1 MSTKKRVVCL
11 VVAFVMM
18 FTVVPTQVLAASSDD
33 NAQTSEEN
41 LESNEIIAIEGFS
54 SSIAKQ
60 KVSYNNAA
68 GVNLPDKINVKLNGN
83 ESYVSIDLNWNKSE
97 VSKAVKKLGKH
108 KFTPSID
115 SKYVLSGVKLPTIEI
130 NVVKASTKVK
140 GLDTSRSQKA
150 RSTMSDYIYITPGYS
165 RTVKLQMKKS
175 GKWRTMKTYKT
186 SKNSTAKLKLVYS
199 KDWWYKTKSYWR
211 VVVSSTNTSTGY
223 ISKTVTVKAKKYYQN
238 PKKYVQIKDKI
249 TLKSSGGYN
258 LSLGYMGFKVRKVN
272 SYFHIGNRYWPRYTY
287 TTRNKV
293 KAFQKRKHLK
303 VTGVVDKKT
312 WLKMGF
318 SSSSWYN
325 LGAYVTPVKVTP
337 ASTKSQHIET
347 MISTAKKY
355 LGDDY
360 VVGGSGRPGQGTD
373 CSGLVMQA
381 LYSAGVD
388 PYPVS
393 VVRHSKPGY
402 EYESRNLYKNK
413 KFKTVSYRNK
423 KRGDLIFY
431 CGGSGV
437 VNHVAIYLGNGK
449 VIESCP
455 NRIVISDIRGRGHT
469 IIKGVKR
476 VFN

>member
-293 KAFQKRKHLK
+293 KAFQRRKHLK

>member
-1 MSTKKRVVCL
+1 MNTKKRVLCL

-18 FTVVPTQVLAASSDD
+18 FTVVPTQVLAATSDD

-41 LESNEIIAIEGFS
+41 LESNEIIEIEGFS

-68 GVNLPDKINVKLNGN
+68 GVNLPDKINVKLSGN
-83 ESYVSIDLNWNKSE
+83 DSYVSIDLNWNKSE
-97 VSKAVKKLGKH
+97 VSNAVKKLGKH
-108 KFTPSID
+108 KLTPSID
-115 SKYVLSGVKLPTIEI
+115 SKYVLSGVSIPTIEI
-130 NVVKASTKVK
+130 EVVKASTKIK
-140 GLDTSRSQKA
+140 GLDTNRSKKA
-150 RSTMSDYIYITPGYS
+150 RSTMIDNIYVTPGSS

-175 GKWRTMKTYKT
+175 GKWKTMKTYET
-186 SKNSTAKLKLVYS
+186 SKSDTAKVKLVYS

-211 VVVSSTNTSTGY
+211 VVVNSTSTSTGY
-223 ISKTVTVKAKKYYQN
+223 VSKTITVKAQKYYQN
-238 PKKYVQIKDKI
+238 SKKYVQIKDKI
-249 TLKSSGGYN
+249 TLKNSGGYN
-258 LSLGYMGFKVRKVN
+258 LKVGYMGFKVRKVN
-272 SYFHIGNRYWPRYTY
+272 SYFHIGNRYWPRYTQ
-287 TTRNKV
+287 TTKNKV
-293 KAFQKRKHLK
+293 KAFQRRKHLK

-355 LGDDY
+355 LGSDY
-360 VVGGSGRPGQGTD
+360 VVGGSGKPGQGTD

-393 VVRHSKPGY
+393 VIRHSKPGY

-413 KFKTVSYRNK
+413 KFKSVPYRSK

-431 CGGSGV
+431 SGGSGV
-437 VNHVAIYLGNGK
+437 INHVVIYLGNGK

>member
-1 MSTKKRVVCL
+1 M
-11 VVAFVMM
+11 
-18 FTVVPTQVLAASSDD
+18 
-33 NAQTSEEN
+33 
-41 LESNEIIAIEGFS
+41 
-54 SSIAKQ
+54 
-60 KVSYNNAA
+60 
-68 GVNLPDKINVKLNGN
+68 
-83 ESYVSIDLNWNKSE
+83 
-97 VSKAVKKLGKH
+97 GKH

-293 KAFQKRKHLK
+293 KAFQRRKHLK